1 MHAKAGE
8 KIIPALT
15 PPASGACSCPG
26 SAAASVTSVAPEEG
40 GDTAAYAV
48 FARALLAWFKENR
61 RDLPWRRTYTP
72 YHVWVSEIML
82 QQTQM
87 ERGVAYF
94 NRWMERFPTLASVA
108 KADIDSVQKAWEGL
122 GYYSRA
128 KNLHATAKHIL
139 HSLKGEFPHSA
150 KELEKLPGIGEY
162 TAGAIASIAFNEAV
176 PAVDANVERVFAR
189 VFDVA
194 MPCKSPV
201 AAGFIRNASELCM
214 ACGTPREWNQAVMEF
229 GALVC
234 KKKPL
239 CEACPVQGSCQARR
253 LGIIHE
259 RPLPGKRVAATS
271 LQVVTGVLAHG
282 GRIFL
287 QRRLNTGVWAG
298 LWEFP
303 GGRLEQGEGPEQ
315 AIVREFLEETAY
327 PVRVEETLGVVTHA
341 YTRYRITL
349 TCFFCTL
356 PNSALC
362 LPEPV
367 LTAASEYRWVLPQEL
382 DNYALPA
389 AHRKLA
395 DMWAG
400 RIADFAGKTGE
411 ISASSCTATQ
421 NHASCL

>member
-1 MHAKAGE
+1 M
-8 KIIPALT
+8 IPSFP
-15 PPASGACSCPG
+15 PPAPDRGESAVSPQLREAAACSQAE
-26 SAAASVTSVAPEEG
+26 SG
-40 GDTAAYAV
+40 GEAAAYAV
-48 FARALLAWFKENR
+48 FARALLEWFRENR
-61 RDLPWRRTYTP
+61 RDLPWRRTYDP
-72 YHVWVSEIML
+72 YAVWVSEIML

-87 ERGVAYF
+87 DRGVAFF
-94 NRWMERFPTLASVA
+94 NRWMERFPTLESVA
-108 KADIDSVQKAWEGL
+108 GADIDAVQKAWEGL

-128 KNLHATAKHIL
+128 RNLHATARL
-139 HSLKGEFPHSA
+139 GQHSLKGQFPQNA

-162 TAGAIASIAFNEAV
+162 TAGAIASIAFNQPA

-201 AAGFIRNASELCM
+201 AAGFIRTASELCM
-214 ACGTPREWNQAVMEF
+214 THGAPREWTQAAMEF

-234 KKKPL
+234 KKRPL
-239 CEACPVQGSCQARR
+239 CECCPVQALCQARR

-259 RPLPGKRVAATS
+259 RPLPGKRVATTS
-271 LQVVTGVLAHG
+271 LLVATGILCHR

-303 GGRLEQGEGPEQ
+303 GGRIEQGENPEQ
-315 AIVREFLEETAY
+315 AIVREFMEETAF
-327 PVRVEETLGVVTHA
+327 PVQVTGTLGVLTHA

-356 PNSALC
+356 PESSSGP
-362 LPEPV
+362 PEPV
-367 LTAASEYRWVLPQEL
+367 LTAASEYRWVTPREL
-382 DNYALPA
+382 HDYPLPA

-395 DMWAG
+395 DQWAG
-400 RIADFAGKTGE
+400 AIADFVARVR
-411 ISASSCTATQ
+411 
-421 NHASCL
+421 

>member
-8 KIIPALT
+8 KIIHPLT
-15 PPASGACSCPG
+15 PTASGASFCPG
-26 SAAASVTSVAPEEG
+26 SVALAASSALEDG

-48 FARALLAWFKENR
+48 FARALLLWFKENK

-128 KNLHATAKHIL
+128 RNLHATAQHIQ
-139 HSLKGEFPHSA
+139 HSLKGEFPQTA
-150 KELEKLPGIGEY
+150 RELEKFPGIGEY

-201 AAGFIRNASELCM
+201 AAGFIRNASEICM
-214 ACGTPREWNQAVMEF
+214 RYGTPREWNQAVMEF

-239 CEACPVQGSCQARR
+239 CELCPVQGSCQARR

-271 LQVVTGVLAHG
+271 LQVVTGVLAHE

-303 GGRLEQGEGPEQ
+303 GGRMEQGEGPEQ

-327 PVRVEETLGVVTHA
+327 PVTVAETLGIVTHA

-356 PNSALC
+356 PNNTPC

-367 LTAASEYRWVLPQEL
+367 LTAASEYCWVLPQEL
-382 DNYALPA
+382 DNYPLPA

-400 RIADFAGKTGE
+400 RIADFVGE
-411 ISASSCTATQ
+411 TAKITVSSCIAT
-421 NHASCL
+421 